1 MQIFPCRGSCATLF
15 SQALPRC
22 RTALRCL
29 TGALW
34 LSGTAA
40 FAAPLAYL
48 ADRNQNAVSVVEM
61 TTYSTLTAIS
71 LGAARALPV
80 ELVADEASGKIFVAL
95 GSGVAIIDP
104 RTHALAGEIPLALI
118 KAMVVSPD
126 GKKVYAL
133 TPGSVS
139 VIDTDSKSVAATLA
153 VDPSAV
159 SLAIDAD
166 GETIYVA
173 HTGLEPGTENALG
186 AAGITLINGLSPEIE
201 NVVSTG
207 DFRPDRL
214 AVNPG
219 DDRLYMLGN
228 VGLAADEHAYR
239 MFDPVTSAITRVALV
254 LPPETPAIA
263 GFTSLAFNQDGSRLY
278 LGGHTFGVTSIPV
291 LEVDSAAGTVARVLR
306 VPPGFADEHTA
317 LKLAT
322 SFANDKFVLIV
333 FVKERLNSAMFE
345 PGRRAVFME
354 VAGGLIVSDFQAP
367 SPGDTDLLTGDI
379 LDSAPA
385 PTQGKAR
392 TSTVLQASAHPPL
405 RPTLPV
411 TLTATVTGNN
421 PTGQVVFRFV
431 ARAGDQ
437 RLSQKVRVAL
447 DGGMATLALPA
458 CTAAWDNPE
467 LQKIACGPEFKVVA
481 KFRGDPFNARS
492 KSEALHESYRAQ
504 GLAGRSGN

>member
-1 MQIFPCRGSCATLF
+1 MKNFPCRDSRSMLF
-15 SQALPRC
+15 SWALPRC

-29 TGALW
+29 IGALW
-34 LSGTAA
+34 LGAAAA

-48 ADRNQNAVSVVEM
+48 ADRNQNTVSVVEM
-61 TTYSTLTAIS
+61 TTYSRLTTIS
-71 LGAARALPV
+71 LGAAQASPV
-80 ELVADEASGKIFVAL
+80 ELVANEASGKVFVAL
-95 GSGVAIIDP
+95 GTGVAIIDP
-104 RTHALAGEIPLALI
+104 RTQALAGEIPLALI
-118 KAMVVSPD
+118 KAMAVSPD

-139 VIDTDSKSVAATLA
+139 VIDTDSKSVTATLA

-186 AAGITLINGLSPEIE
+186 AAGITLINGLTPEIE
-201 NVVSTG
+201 NVVSTK
-207 DFRPDRL
+207 DFRPERL

-239 MFDPVTSAITRVALV
+239 MLDPVTSAITRIALV
-254 LPPETPAIA
+254 MPPQTPPIP

-278 LGGHTFGVTSIPV
+278 LGGHSFGVTTIPV
-291 LEVDSAAGTVARVLR
+291 LEVDTAAGTVARVLR

-385 PTQGKAR
+385 PTQGKVP
-392 TSTVLQASAHPPL
+392 TSTVLQANANPPL

-411 TLTATVTGNN
+411 TFMATVTGNN
-421 PTGQVVFRFV
+421 PTGKVVFRFT
-431 ARAGDQ
+431 ARGDHH
-437 RLSQKVRVAL
+437 RMVQKVRVPL
-447 DGGMATLALPA
+447 NGGVATLALAA
-458 CTAAWDNPE
+458 CNTAWDNAA
-467 LQKIACGPEFKVVA
+467 LQKIACSPEFKVVA

-492 KSEALHESYRAQ
+492 KSEALHESY
-504 GLAGRSGN
+504 